1 MTSEELK
8 WEPFIPSRLSWIQQD
23 EQGLLYEIKSGQ
35 TIPLTASFHITL
47 DDGTVIERKSDT
59 TSEFLVHGLT
69 SRGIQTVH
77 YRRAADKTE
86 AVWEKAS
93 ETETH
98 SIQNEGVVTSSY
110 GFHFPSITLA
120 AFEKTATV
128 LFFLLLLW
136 QVVLLD
142 HALQGERKIAPNTD
156 TQIDTS
162 DEYIPDSTD
171 PLPIRRE

>member
-1 MTSEELK
+1 MTSEELR
-8 WEPFIPSRLSWIQQD
+8 WEPFIPSRLSWIQQN

-35 TIPLTASFHITL
+35 TIPLTAPFHITL
-47 DDGTVIERKSDT
+47 DDGTVLERKSDT

-69 SRGIQTVH
+69 SRGIQTAH
-77 YRRAADKTE
+77 YRRALDETE
-86 AVWEKAS
+86 TLWEKAS
-93 ETETH
+93 EMETRL
-98 SIQNEGVVTSSY
+98 IQNEAIVKSSH
-110 GFHFPSITLA
+110 GFYLPSLTLA

-136 QVVLLD
+136 QVVIID
-142 HALQGERKIAPNTD
+142 HALKGERKIVPDTNTK
-156 TQIDTS
+156 IDTS